1 MPAMK
6 RAATAPPDEAGSI
19 SKRKKRKNTS
29 RRQRRQQQEQEKEK
43 STIDDIIEQVGSQS
57 SDVGADNGD
66 NGENNVN
73 AADDSKSVMELLGTS
88 LEHEATTACNNMHAA
103 IAKLTT
109 IMLQQRRQAE
119 EMDKKLNIILSTLQN
134 SNSDF
139 TAKRSAANTASH
151 LAGVGV
157 SSASTPR
164 PAAAITDHAARE
176 SVVAAVYV
184 DNQLRANRMTNF
196 VVTGLPPATDR
207 SDQQIVDELL
217 SREFH
222 EVADI
227 VHSKRLGKATPGR
240 IQPLLVVLRTAAQ
253 ALRIV
258 SAAKQLRLSTDQVTK
273 DRVFIAANLTKA
285 EARAAYELRCQRRQA
300 ADKRRTQQQTTPQEF
315 SQPLQQQ
322 QHRQQHTDAV
332 NSVSVT
338 ATGSSSHT
346 SASQHAST
354 EPPGGNTIV
363 RMSTQPQC
371 QPLTSLPSQPSTVN
385 QRSLPVTDSHQLHP
399 QLQYRWTPLSEQ
411 QQQQQL
417 LLHTSRPVSV
427 QLTTAGVQ
435 STACGPLM
443 LPQHWPPLQQ
453 QSAMNS
459 IVVPRYDQQTSQHD
473 QTWLQSNALYINC
486 PIPTSITDT
495 NNSATQW
502 LQTQPQPQP
511 QHWEQQ
517 YLPSMSQP
525 HYSAGVTS
533 PLQLSQPIAGPSCN

>member
-1 MPAMK
+1 MPAVK

-19 SKRKKRKNTS
+19 SKRKKRKNSS
-29 RRQRRQQQEQEKEK
+29 RRQRRQQQEQEKENR
-43 STIDDIIEQVGSQS
+43 TIDDIIEQVGSQS
-57 SDVGADNGD
+57 SAGGAGDGD
-66 NGENNVN
+66 NDENNIN
-73 AADDSKSVMELLGTS
+73 AADDNKSEMELLGMS

-109 IMLQQRRQAE
+109 IMMQQRRQAE
-119 EMDKKLNIILSTLQN
+119 EMDKKLNIILSALQN
-134 SNSDF
+134 LSSNF
-139 TAKRSAANTASH
+139 TAKHSAANTASH

-164 PAAAITDHAARE
+164 PAAAITDHTARE

-196 VVTGLPPATDR
+196 VVTGLPPTTDR
-207 SDQQIVDELL
+207 SDQQVVVELL

-240 IQPLLVVLRTAAQ
+240 IQPLLVVLKTAAQ
-253 ALRIV
+253 AQRVV

-300 ADKRRTQQQTTPQEF
+300 ADKRRTQQQTTSPEF
-315 SQPLQQQ
+315 SQPLQQHQ
-322 QHRQQHTDAV
+322 QQHTVAV
-332 NSVSVT
+332 SSVSVT
-338 ATGSSSHT
+338 TTGSSCQT
-346 SASQHAST
+346 SASQHPST
-354 EPPGGNTIV
+354 QPPGDNTVDRI
-363 RMSTQPQC
+363 STQPQY
-371 QPLTSLPSQPSTVN
+371 QSLSSLPSQPLTVN
-385 QRSLPVTDSHQLHP
+385 RRSLPVTDNQQLHP
-399 QLQYRWTPLSEQ
+399 HLQYRWTPLSEQ
-411 QQQQQL
+411 QQQ
-417 LLHTSRPVSV
+417 LHTSRPVPV

-443 LPQHWPPLQQ
+443 LPQHWPQLQQ
-453 QSAMNS
+453 QSALN
-459 IVVPRYDQQTSQHD
+459 VVPSYDQQTSQHD
-473 QTWLQSNALYINC
+473 QTWLQSNALYINDS
-486 PIPTSITDT
+486 IPTSITDT

-511 QHWEQQ
+511 QLWEQQ
-517 YLPSMSQP
+517 YHPSMSQP

-533 PLQLSQPIAGPSCN
+533 SLQLSQPVAGPSCK